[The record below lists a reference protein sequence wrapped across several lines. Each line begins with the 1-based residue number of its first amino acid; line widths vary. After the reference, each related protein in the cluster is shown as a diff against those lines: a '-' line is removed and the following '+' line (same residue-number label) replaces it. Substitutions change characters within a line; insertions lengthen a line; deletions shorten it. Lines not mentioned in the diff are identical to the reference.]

1 MPEGEH
7 FTLSSGSITPLPAS
21 LLSISTPLPPSPIKD
36 TDPPPLPIRIPM
48 MTSTS
53 STPNSPTPRVIHYA
67 GASKSDNNLPNT
79 INWSHTGIRP
89 AGGQIFNQAIRPT
102 GGQLI
107 GQASPR
113 PAAGQLILSTIP
125 RPGLSPTKLVNSG
138 QLSAPVSPRSR
149 DGNRKSDLSVL
160 FLEQCL
166 IELN

>member
-36 TDPPPLPIRIPM
+36 SDPPPLPIRIPM

-53 STPNSPTPRVIHYA
+53 TPNSPTPRVIHYA
-67 GASKSDNNLPNT
+67 GAAKSDSNPPNT

-89 AGGQIFNQAIRPT
+89 AGGQLVNQAIRPT

-107 GQASPR
+107 AQAPAPR

-125 RPGLSPTKLVNSG
+125 RPGLSPTKIVTSG
-138 QLSAPVSPRSR
+138 QLSAPVSPRFR
-149 DGNRKSDLSVL
+149 DGNRIFLIFILVYSLSQ
-160 FLEQCL
+160 F
-166 IELN
+166 